1 MFFGSPG
8 MTEVKFYFNVDNKLD
23 YACKLAKKA
32 FDGGLKLVIYTPDA
46 AVANTFDRQLWSF
59 SPLSFV
65 PHVRA
70 THALA
75 GETPIIIATDDSAL
89 PHHEALLN
97 LGDEPPPFFS
107 RFEHLREIVSMD
119 DDDRSRARERL
130 KFYKSRGFSI
140 QNHDMKVAHG

>member
-1 MFFGSPG
+1 

>member
-1 MFFGSPG
+1 

-46 AVANTFDRQLWSF
+46 AVANAFDRHLWGF
-59 SPLSFV
+59 SQLSFV
-65 PHVRA
+65 PHVHA

-119 DDDRSRARERL
+119 DDDRGRARERL
-130 KFYKSRGFSI
+130 KFYKSRGFNI
-140 QNHDMKVAHG
+140 QNHDMKVTQG

>member
-1 MFFGSPG
+1 

-46 AVANTFDRQLWSF
+46 AIANTFDRQLWSF

>member
-1 MFFGSPG
+1 

-32 FDGGLKLVIYTPDA
+32 FDAGLKLVIYTPNA
-46 AVANTFDRQLWSF
+46 GLAEAFDRQLWTF
-59 SPLSFV
+59 SQLSFV

-107 RFEHLREIVSMD
+107 RFEHLREIVSMEE
-119 DDDRSRARERL
+119 DDRGRARERL
-130 KFYKSRGFSI
+130 KFYKSRGFDI
-140 QNHDMKVAHG
+140 QNHDMKVAQVKS

>member
-1 MFFGSPG
+1 
-8 MTEVKFYFNVDNKLD
+8 MTEVKFYFNVDSKFD

-32 FDGGLKLVIYTPDA
+32 FDGGLKLVIYTPDVG
-46 AVANTFDRQLWSF
+46 VADAFDRHLWSF
-59 SPLSFV
+59 TQLSFV
-65 PHVRA
+65 PHVRS

-75 GETPIIIATDDSAL
+75 GETPIIIATDDVGL

-119 DDDRSRARERL
+119 EDDRLKARERL
-130 KFYKSRGFSI
+130 KFYKTRGFDV